1 MNKDQVEGR
10 AEQLKGASKET
21 AGKVVGNEKLKAEG
35 RADKVVGKVQADVG
49 DAKETIKDAVNN
61 FVDKA

>member
-10 AEQLKGASKET
+10 AEQLKGAIKET

-35 RADKVVGKVQADVG
+35 HADKVVGKVQADVG
-49 DAKETIKDAVNN
+49 DAKEAIKDAVNK

>member
-10 AEQLKGASKET
+10 IDQVKGAIKEAT
-21 AGKVVGNEKLKAEG
+21 GKVVGNDHLKAEG
-35 RADKVVGKVQADVG
+35 HADKIVGKVQADVG
-49 DAKETIKDAVNN
+49 DAKETIKDAVNK

>member
-10 AEQLKGASKET
+10 IDQVKGAVKET
-21 AGKVVGNEKLKAEG
+21 TGKVVGNEQLQAKGHAE
-35 RADKVVGKVQADVG
+35 KVVGKVQADVG
-49 DAKETIKDAVNN
+49 DAKETIKDAVNK

>member
-10 AEQLKGASKET
+10 IDQVKGAIKET
-21 AGKVVGNEKLKAEG
+21 TGKVVGNDKLTAEG
-35 RADKVVGKVQADVG
+35 HADKVVGKVQADVG
-49 DAKETIKDAVNN
+49 DAKETIKDAVNK

>member
-10 AEQLKGASKET
+10 AEQLKGAIKET

-35 RADKVVGKVQADVG
+35 TADKVVGKVQADVG
-49 DAKETIKDAVNN
+49 DAKEAIKDAVNK